1 MLLKRQL
8 PEAFLPACSI
18 RQHTSAYVSIRQHT
32 AAHVS
37 TRQHTCPPA
46 SALRVGR
53 RGHFTQLIGL
63 ASELKHIGLV
73 FSQDRANKR
82 FS

>member
-8 PEAFLPACSI
+8 PEAFLA
-18 RQHTSAYVSIRQHT
+18 RLQHTVAYVSIRQHT
-32 AAHVS
+32 AAYGS

-53 RGHFTQLIGL
+53 RRHFTQLIGF
-63 ASELKHIGLV
+63 ASYLQHMGLD
-73 FSQDRANKR
+73 FSQDKAKR
-82 FS
+82 FG